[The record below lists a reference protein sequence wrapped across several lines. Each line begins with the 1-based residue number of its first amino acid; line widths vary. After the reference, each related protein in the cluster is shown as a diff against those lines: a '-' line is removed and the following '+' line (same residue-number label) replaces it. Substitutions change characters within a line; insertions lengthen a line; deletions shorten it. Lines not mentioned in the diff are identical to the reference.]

1 MTLAQQ
7 LQSLGT
13 QSRQWSGH
21 IPRSRILVVDVLV
34 LSHTY
39 FKLCFLLLSGCKNCR
54 SHILDCELFLKSIVG
69 LDVDNF
75 YCQLINLIIRIKN
88 QGPVA
93 LSMIKEKKN
102 PKTSLFPYFP
112 NELFIAMTILYDEN
126 LHCCTLREKE
136 LKIFRWLVVFYRV
149 KP

>member
-1 MTLAQQ
+1 M
-7 LQSLGT
+7 
-13 QSRQWSGH
+13 
-21 IPRSRILVVDVLV
+21 
-34 LSHTY
+34 
-39 FKLCFLLLSGCKNCR
+39 
-54 SHILDCELFLKSIVG
+54 G

-93 LSMIKEKKN
+93 LGMIKEKKK

-126 LHCCTLREKE
+126 LHCSTLREKE
-136 LKIFRWLVVFYRV
+136 LKIFR
-149 KP
+149 